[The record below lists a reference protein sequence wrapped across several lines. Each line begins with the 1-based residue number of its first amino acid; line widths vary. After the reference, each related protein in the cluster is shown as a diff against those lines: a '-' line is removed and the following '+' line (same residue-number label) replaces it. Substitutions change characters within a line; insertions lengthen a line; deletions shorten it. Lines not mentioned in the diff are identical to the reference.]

1 VLQTALSPPEEF
13 DKPYTAGPILKIEA
27 HSEGQVK
34 KLCPDFKFDWGPA
47 LACSYKAGTTCKII
61 IAADAIIRMNGF
73 DPDLVYRHEI
83 GHCLG
88 WPADHKGAR

>member
-1 VLQTALSPPEEF
+1 
-13 DKPYTAGPILKIEA
+13 
-27 HSEGQVK
+27 
-34 KLCPDFKFDWGPA
+34 

-83 GHCLG
+83 GHCHG